1 MRHENGVDVPNV
13 QLGSLNYDQT
23 CTLDG
28 KPSVALSVY
37 QLPGT
42 NAIETADRV
51 RAKMEELRARFPEG
65 IDYQIVY
72 DTQMAKIDE

>member
-1 MRHENGVDVPNV
+1 MKDISRLE
-13 QLGSLNYDQT
+13 LGALNYDQA

-42 NAIETADRV
+42 NAIETAQRV
-51 RAKMEELRARFPEG
+51 KDEDG
-65 IDYQIVY
+65 G
-72 DTQMAKIDE
+72 TQRPLPAVG